1 MPEKYIVDW
10 HSALV
15 SGLKIELRDYAHLLS
30 FSQEYVLNSGPRRI
44 DCLITKENV
53 QAHID
58 TPIAAFFRHYNLVD
72 YKGPDESMSTPN
84 FYKALSYACSLP
96 DFLHSSP
103 DFDDLTLTLISH
115 KYPRSLARHF
125 RTKYSKILE
134 KIVPEVYHIDIGI
147 LPIQVIV
154 LPQLQP
160 NQYLWLRCL
169 TNQIDAS
176 LPLSN
181 LSAAYKQHEDDPV
194 YQNFM
199 NAFIHANL
207 VSKEGE
213 VIMCEALYDLFADE
227 LIKNKELGERLGE
240 KRGKETGQKMGQS
253 RILKLVSNLVSENRN
268 DDILKITQDSEYC
281 SQLLTEYHL

>member
-1 MPEKYIVDW
+1 MSCLKRYNVDW

-15 SGLKIELRDYAHLLS
+15 SGLKIELRDY
-30 FSQEYVLNSGPRRI
+30 
-44 DCLITKENV
+44 D
-53 QAHID
+53 
-58 TPIAAFFRHYNLVD
+58 
-72 YKGPDESMSTPN
+72 
-84 FYKALSYACSLP
+84 LP

-115 KYPRSLARHF
+115 KYPRRLARHF
-125 RTKYSKILE
+125 RTKYSKTLK
-134 KIVPEVYHIDIGI
+134 KIVPGVYHIDIGI

-160 NQYLWLRCL
+160 EQYLWLRCL

-181 LSAAYKQHEDDPV
+181 LSASYKQHEDDPV

-227 LIKNKELGERLGE
+227 LIKNE
-240 KRGKETGQKMGQS
+240 KRGQETGKKIGQKMGQS
-253 RILKLVSNLVSENRN
+253 RILKLVSNLVSENRT
-268 DDILKITQDSEYC
+268 DDILKITQDSEYL
-281 SQLLTEYHL
+281 SLIHIS